1 MKASA
6 FVDGKGLVGTSYL
19 VSPVISLANATAPV
33 LSFSHVVNHCPEGK
47 LNSTCKL
54 MVKEVKSSY
63 TSWTTLK
70 IPTHGTGSSWT
81 WVESGD
87 IDLSAYVGKNIV
99 IAFVYSAVSDY
110 SAEPDENYN
119 YPVIAPTWEV
129 KNVKIA
135 EK

>member
-1 MKASA
+1 M
-6 FVDGKGLVGTSYL
+6 
-19 VSPVISLANATAPV
+19 
-33 LSFSHVVNHCPEGK
+33 
-47 LNSTCKL
+47 
-54 MVKEVKSSY
+54 KSSY

-70 IPTHGTGSSWT
+70 IHTHGTGSNWT

-119 YPVIAPTWEV
+119 YP
-129 KNVKIA
+129 
-135 EK
+135 